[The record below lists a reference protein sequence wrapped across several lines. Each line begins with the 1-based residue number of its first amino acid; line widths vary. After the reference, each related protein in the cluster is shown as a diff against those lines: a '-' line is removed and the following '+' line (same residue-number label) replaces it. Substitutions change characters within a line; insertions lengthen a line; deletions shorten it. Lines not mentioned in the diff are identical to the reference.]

1 MARLDAAARF
11 TPTLTTPT
19 LTVGMSEAIRE
30 HATAASTHIVS
41 AVSDREA
48 AEEKARS
55 EFSMVQEQPIQ
66 SIVFVF

>member
-11 TPTLTTPT
+11 TPTLTVVT
-19 LTVGMSEAIRE
+19 SAAIRE
-30 HATAASTHIVS
+30 HATAASTHEVS
-41 AVSDREA
+41 TVIDREA

-55 EFSMVQEQPIQ
+55 EFSMVQGQPIQ